1 MARHIHCGCFF
12 YAVKRI
18 KHRICEWMKEHLYYG
33 LNGPYDVAGA
43 LNAGGTICEGYA
55 VVYREIAD
63 RLGFYCERVV
73 SWEMNHAWNFIV
85 VDGMGYYTD
94 VTL

>member
-1 MARHIHCGCFF
+1 
-12 YAVKRI
+12 
-18 KHRICEWMKEHLYYG
+18 MKEHLYYG

-85 VDGMGYYTD
+85 VDGMGYGILYGCNTISNAASQ
-94 VTL
+94 TRFLW